1 MNYRYIID
9 SAIAMC
15 IERRSK
21 AIPFLMIALLFS
33 GAALFHSN
41 AESLVFPPYLHS
53 YGIRKAGPQHLFML
67 MGTRTFF
74 DDPQGLATT
83 RLKSWDKPE
92 TEKDDDE
99 VIVYGVNAGRHQILF
114 NISMYALDIYGKMGS
129 DTGCFLYPRGV
140 AANED
145 GDIYIADSGNNRLVR
160 LFNPKA
166 TIIWKGILTGDK
178 DQGIFL
184 NGPSRVALDE
194 AKNVYATDPG
204 NKRIV
209 VFDNDGK
216 VKTVIGSTGIGGIVF
231 ENGPTALAVADGA
244 ARWSFFRK
252 EKFIFC
258 ADRNGSRV
266 RRLTTTGTL
275 EKEVNL
281 PDGYCANYGAIDY
294 YHNYW
299 ITDSRKHCVL
309 KFDHNLTLLDI
320 FGSYGKGDNQ
330 FDQPRG
336 ITIYKRYGQT
346 FIAERKGAQYFWVGT
361 EMKSVSCSSNDN
373 GVYTIAVD
381 ATEYSFISYF
391 IINDKDTSYLAK
403 RYMVFPGKQTVTL
416 HSNIDVKNKTGI
428 FKIEPTYS
436 SYTYNSW
443 TYPLKV
449 NVNNQKNNK

>member
-1 MNYRYIID
+1 MD
-9 SAIAMC
+9 FVIAMR
-15 IERRSK
+15 IEREWKTLSLLMVVLLVSGGVFLRSY
-21 AIPFLMIALLFS
+21 
-33 GAALFHSN
+33 

-99 VIVYGVNAGRHQILF
+99 VIVYGVNAGRNEILF
-114 NISMYALDIYGKMGS
+114 NVSMYALDIYGKKGS
-129 DTGCFLYPRGV
+129 DTGCFLFPRGV

-145 GDIYIADSGNNRLVR
+145 GDVYVADSGNNRLVR

-166 TIIWKGILTGDK
+166 KIIWKGTLTGDK
-178 DQGIFL
+178 NRGIVL
-184 NGPSRVALDE
+184 NGPSRVGLDE
-194 AKNVYATDPG
+194 AKNVYTTDPG
-204 NKRIV
+204 NRRIV
-209 VFDNDGK
+209 VFDNSGK
-216 VKTVIGSTGIGGIVF
+216 VKTVIGGSGMVSF

-244 ARWSFFRK
+244 ARWSFFRR
-252 EKFIFC
+252 EKSIFC
-258 ADRNGSRV
+258 ADRNGTRI
-266 RRLTTTGTL
+266 RRFSTDGVL

-281 PDGYCANYGAIDY
+281 PVGYSANYGSIDY

-299 ITDSRKHCVL
+299 ITDSKNHCVL
-309 KFDHNLTLLDI
+309 KFDHNLVLLDI

-361 EMKSVSCSSNDN
+361 EMKSVSCSSNN
-373 GVYTIAVD
+373 PGEYTIAVD

-391 IINDKDTSYLAK
+391 FMNDKDTSFVTK

-416 HSNIDVKNKTGI
+416 RSDIDGKNKTGI

-436 SYTYNSW
+436 SYSYNSW
-443 TYPLKV
+443 TYPLKS
-449 NVNNQKNNK
+449 NGNYQNKNK